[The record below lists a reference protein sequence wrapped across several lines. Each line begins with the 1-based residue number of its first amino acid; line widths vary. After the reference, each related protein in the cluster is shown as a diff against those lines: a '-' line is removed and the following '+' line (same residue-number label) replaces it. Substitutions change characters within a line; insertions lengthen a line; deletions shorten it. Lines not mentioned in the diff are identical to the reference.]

1 MAGREG
7 GTKVLGLLKPASAT
21 EKENETNFL
30 LPSFLNNHS
39 NKSTKMDK
47 SHLASITE
55 EDN

>member
-30 LPSFLNNHS
+30 LPSIDHS